1 MAFVTAAEGIVVVVV
16 VVSLSEFIILNP
28 FPVTDGATVLSR
40 RMKIN
45 AQREHRR
52 RGTGKLLP
60 ARPLPSPCSPHK
72 RPTAHFRVD
81 KFAAGWP

>member
-1 MAFVTAAEGIVVVVV
+1 MAFVTAADGIVVVVV
-16 VVSLSEFIILNP
+16 PLSVFIILNP
-28 FPVTDGATVLSR
+28 FPVADGASVLSR

-60 ARPLPSPCSPHK
+60 ARPPPSPCNPHK
-72 RPTAHFRVD
+72 RPAARFRVD